1 MVTVLLAVG
10 LTLPQASEEVAVI
23 VCEEPAT
30 RAEVFQE

>member
-1 MVTVLLAVG
+1 MVTVFVAVG
-10 LTLPQASEEVAVI
+10 LTLPQASAEVTVI